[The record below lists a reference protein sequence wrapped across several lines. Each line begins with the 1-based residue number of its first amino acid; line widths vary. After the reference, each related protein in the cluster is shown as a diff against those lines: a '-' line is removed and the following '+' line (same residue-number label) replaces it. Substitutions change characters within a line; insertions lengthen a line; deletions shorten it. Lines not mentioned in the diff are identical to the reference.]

1 MNCSSILT
9 FIIFRSHLMEVERN
23 QFSLLLKEAYSCL
36 SLWFKYVH
44 MVGVWVGGFSLSLL
58 SLTLGI
64 FLSLFLSVHN
74 VWLSSFSFC
83 VHFSFA
89 LLSLRLSQCI
99 SEALNEDSQ
108 HFPLPANTLSKKE
121 SRSRKSIFFHI
132 IKSSSTAL
140 ACMISLV

>member
-1 MNCSSILT
+1 MNCSPILT

-23 QFSLLLKEAYSCL
+23 QFSLLLREAYSCL
-36 SLWFKYVH
+36 SLWFECVH
-44 MVGVWVGGFSLSLL
+44 TCGWVGYSLSLCSFSHSWYLSFSLS
-58 SLTLGI
+58 
-64 FLSLFLSVHN
+64 VPN
-74 VWLSSFSFC
+74 VWLSSFSLC
-83 VHFSFA
+83 VHFSFV

-108 HFPLPANTLSKKE
+108 HFPLPANTLSKEK

-140 ACMISLV
+140 ACVIPLV

>member
-1 MNCSSILT
+1 MIRVCVYVWVSGSEQWVAL
-9 FIIFRSHLMEVERN
+9 
-23 QFSLLLKEAYSCL
+23 CL
-36 SLWFKYVH
+36 SA
-44 MVGVWVGGFSLSLL
+44 L

-64 FLSLFLSVHN
+64 FLSLHLS
-74 VWLSSFSFC
+74 LMYDSLPSSLC

-108 HFPLPANTLSKKE
+108 HFPLAANTLSKEK

-140 ACMISLV
+140 ACMIPVVQRREATVRDLTWGALHTPSTHRLI